1 MAITEYGGDGMVQG
15 IVTRGRWQVGTAR
28 PDLTA
33 ATSAIL
39 EELQP
44 EYLDVLPVTVI
55 AQCVDQA
62 LSDLSGSIC
71 VEALPEMAI
80 RLTRFRLDAQRG

>member
-1 MAITEYGGDGMVQG
+1 MAINEYGGDGM
-15 IVTRGRWQVGTAR
+15 A
-28 PDLTA
+28 PDPISPSMWPGGATGPDFA
-33 ATSAIL
+33 ATTSAIL
-39 EELQP
+39 EELRP
-44 EYLDVLPVTVI
+44 DYLDVLPASVL

-80 RLTRFRLDAQRG
+80 RLTRFRLDARRP